1 MNALSPSGIDPRG
14 PRFGATITS
23 VLLLIVVGLG
33 LDTAATLPTSIAERV
48 SQFPFV
54 LLAVITV
61 LFAWGALVGVSR
73 HPYGLVFKKFVRP
86 RLSAPEFL
94 ESAAGPTF
102 AQAVGFIVATAGIV
116 LHIAGVPY
124 GLVGAAAAA
133 FIAAFLNAFF
143 GYCLGCEI
151 YLTFAKRGITF
162 GLDKRFGGT
171 VSPVTDPQI

>member
-1 MNALSPSGIDPRG
+1 MNAQTPSGIDPRG

-23 VLLLIVVGLG
+23 VLLLIVVATG
-33 LDTAATLPTSIAERV
+33 LDSAGTVGTLAERV
-48 SQFPFV
+48 GQFPF
-54 LLAVITV
+54 LLLVVITV
-61 LFAWGALVGVSR
+61 LFGWGAVAGVSR
-73 HPYGLVFKKFVRP
+73 HPYGVAFKKFVRP

-94 ESAAGPTF
+94 ESPAGPTF
-102 AQAVGFIVATAGIV
+102 AQAVGFIVAATGVV
-116 LHIAGVPY
+116 LHLAGVPF
-124 GLVGAAAAA
+124 GLVGAASAA

-171 VSPVTDPQI
+171 VAPETDPHI